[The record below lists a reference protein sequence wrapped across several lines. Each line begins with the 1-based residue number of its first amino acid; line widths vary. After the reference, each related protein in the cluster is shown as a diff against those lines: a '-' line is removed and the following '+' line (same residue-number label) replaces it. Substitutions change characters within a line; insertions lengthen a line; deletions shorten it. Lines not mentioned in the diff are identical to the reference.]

1 MRKHYLLYASAAM
14 VALAS
19 CSREAKEVI
28 TPEMS
33 TSYAKIS
40 ISMASA
46 PGTRAD
52 WGEFDSGSYDESKMA
67 LEDIHLVFYDDAG
80 FVVGSGKH
88 IKTDLDEKYTFK
100 NAESRLPIAGS
111 VSDEN
116 AVVFQLDLY
125 EGAPLPT
132 KVAAFINVDPMAFNL
147 DKISDIMTNVSEVY
161 ETENKGYIMTS
172 AGYYDGEEYVIAA
185 ELNSAGIFTTV
196 SQAADAE
203 ATKAATI
210 YVERLAAKV
219 SIDSAA
225 EVVQDNQKFIV
236 KNTAG
241 EELTVKFSKTFN
253 WGITGTATEMY
264 MLKQPFEN
272 TADWMNDSENCR
284 SYWAKG
290 SNWGKGY
297 GDYEVVED
305 AEGQKS
311 TLLNYLSYRDVIS
324 YEEDGETI
332 EPNNG
337 VASYTLEHT
346 YDYSAL
352 KGEALFNVN
361 VPSTSAIVIG
371 TYEISKGN
379 ERPIEFGPEGFY
391 LLYAGAEDGKSLYT
405 LYSKEELIAYLVKD
419 RTIYDEKGEVVGNG
433 ETLDAFSLTKV
444 GTQFKLVAADWQ
456 DKIGENDDDYKTT
469 TLYTDEELTKEVA
482 KTNARH
488 YVGSMG
494 YFFVPIVHH
503 AASKEAVEGVE
514 GVFEPVTGYYGVV
527 RNHSYVLTITSIQG
541 LAAPLDDKYTDG
553 VDPEDP
559 DYPGGEE
566 EPIIPDPDDLK
577 EAYIQASIK
586 VLSWHVVSQNV
597 EL

>member
-80 FVVGSGKH
+80 FVVGSGEH
-88 IKTDLDEKYTFK
+88 IATALDEGFSITATGTEF
-100 NAESRLPIAGS
+100 AG
-111 VSDEN
+111 VSDDN
-116 AVVFQLDLY
+116 AVVFKLDLY

-147 DKISDIMTNVSEVY
+147 DKISDIMTNVSDVY
-161 ETENKGYIMTS
+161 KTEKGYIMTS
-172 AGYYDGEEYVIAA
+172 AGYYDAEGEYVIAA
-185 ELNSAGIFTTV
+185 KLNSDGIFTTI
-196 SQAADAE
+196 SQAADAG
-203 ATKAATI
+203 ATKAADI

-219 SIDSAA
+219 KIDNDA
-225 EVVQDNQKFIV
+225 EGVDQDNQKFIV
-236 KNTAG
+236 KDKDGA
-241 EELTVKFSKTFN
+241 ELSVKFSETFN
-253 WGITGTATEMY
+253 WGLTGTAKEMY
-264 MLKQPFEN
+264 MLKKPFGYE
-272 TADWMNDSENCR
+272 TDDSEIDNSWMYDSDKCR
-284 SYWAKG
+284 SYWAEG
-290 SNWGKGY
+290 ANWEKGY
-297 GDYEVVED
+297 D
-305 AEGQKS
+305 AYQPEEGEP
-311 TLLNYLSYRDVIS
+311 LLNYLSYNGVV
-324 YEEDGETI
+324 ENGKPNGETDY
-332 EPNNG
+332 
-337 VASYTLEHT
+337 ALEHT
-346 YDYSAL
+346 YDYSVL
-352 KGEALFNVN
+352 KDAPLFNVN

-371 TYEISKGN
+371 TYEIKKGDT
-379 ERPIEFGPEGFY
+379 PITFEDEGDNGFY
-391 LLYAGAEDGKSLYT
+391 LLYAGADNGKSVYT
-405 LYSKEELIAYLVKD
+405 LYSRAELIDYLVNGK
-419 RTIYDEKGEVVGNG
+419 TIYDRDGEEVS
-433 ETLDAFSLTKV
+433 DFSLAKV
-444 GTQFKLVAADWQ
+444 GTQFKLVAKECQVDPEDDN
-456 DKIGENDDDYKTT
+456 DKTYT
-469 TLYTDEELTKEVA
+469 TLYTDNEQKNEVA

-494 YFFVPIVHH
+494 YFFVPVKHH
-503 AASKEAVEGVE
+503 LASVKKHQVESDESGEDAVT
-514 GVFEPVTGYYGVV
+514 EPVTGYYGVV
-527 RNHSYVLTITSIQG
+527 RNHSYVLSITSIQG
-541 LAAPLDDKYTDG
+541 LAAPLDDKYTSEGDD

-559 DYPGGEE
+559 NYPEGGDPD

-586 VLSWHVVSQNV
+586 VLSWHVVSQKV